1 MNNATSTEKRAALH
15 TLGCRLNQSET
26 NILSEKLQAAGYV
39 IVPFDEA
46 ADLGVI
52 NTCTVTNE
60 ADAKSRKSIRAF
72 VRRNPDAYL
81 AVIGCYAQMD
91 PETIGAIEGVDLV
104 IGNQEKLNVLDFVAE
119 GKNDAPLIVR
129 DRIDRD
135 DFTIDLPE
143 VAQPNARRANLKIQ
157 DGCDFMC
164 SFCVIPFARGRARS
178 RELTNLLD
186 EARQLVRR
194 GAKEIVLTG
203 VNIGTYAHGGH
214 TVVNV
219 IDRLNEIDGLARIR
233 ISSIEPTTIPNE
245 LFGRMND
252 PAHALVPYLHIPLQ
266 SGANPVLESMRRL
279 YTREEFRAFILEAD
293 QRVENLCIGT
303 DVMVGAPGESDADF
317 ESTCDL
323 LLHSPIAYAHVFKY
337 SERDGTAAARF
348 ADKVSPEIQSRR
360 SAHVRKLSAE
370 KTQRFNARYLGK
382 TVEVL
387 FEQQQKGYG
396 SGYTDNYIRVAVA
409 SDAILENTVQRVTI
423 EESRGELLIGTCGG
437 ERLSEALA

>member
-1 MNNATSTEKRAALH
+1 MSNSAKLKRAALH

-26 NILSEKLQAAGYV
+26 NILSEKLQAAGYA
-39 IVPFDEA
+39 IVPFDEP
-46 ADLGVI
+46 ADLGVV

-60 ADAKSRKSIRAF
+60 ADAKSRKAIRGF

-135 DFTIDLPE
+135 DFTIDLPDT
-143 VAQPNARRANLKIQ
+143 AQPNARRANLKIQ

-178 RELTNLLD
+178 REMANLLD
-186 EARQLVRR
+186 EARQRVAC

-203 VNIGTYAHGGH
+203 VNIGTYTRSGH
-214 TVVNV
+214 TIMDVV
-219 IDRLNEIDGLARIR
+219 DLLNDIDGLARIR

-245 LFGRMND
+245 LFDRMND

-266 SGANPVLESMRRL
+266 SGSNDVLESMRRL
-279 YTREEFRAFILEAD
+279 YTREEFLAFILEAD
-293 QRVENLCIGT
+293 RRVEDLCIGT
-303 DVMVGAPGESDADF
+303 DVMVGAPGELDVDF
-317 ESTCDL
+317 EDTCDL
-323 LLHSPIAYAHVFKY
+323 LLHSPIAYAHVFKF
-337 SERDGTAAARF
+337 SERDGTAAARLKG
-348 ADKVSPEIQSRR
+348 KVPPEIQSRR
-360 SAHVRKLSAE
+360 SARVRKLSAE
-370 KTQRFNARYLGK
+370 KTRRFNAWYIGK

-387 FEQQQKGYG
+387 FEQQHKGYW
-396 SGYTDNYIRVAVA
+396 SGYTGNYMRVEVA
-409 SDAILENTVQRVTI
+409 SDAILVNTVQKVRI
-423 EESRGELLIGTCGG
+423 EESRGELLIGTCASG
-437 ERLSEALA
+437 RYSEALG